1 MRNKMVPSPV
11 GTGEGSPSQNS
22 GSPLPLPGEGRGVG
36 ASERRLITFLIT
48 LTVFVTCLPYAW
60 GYFLAPVMGEGGH
73 DSFFIGTAYNID
85 DYCNYLSWLRQMADG
100 HFFLHNLFTTDA
112 QKDLEFNVFFWLLG
126 RFMALTHCGPQ
137 LALQVARVGGGLG
150 LLWLISRFYRYCLP
164 NNVPARLTAFGFACL
179 SSGFGWTVWTHW
191 QDKNTNAPV
200 DAWQPE
206 AYTFLS
212 IYTSALM
219 TVSTVLILGALYAL
233 LLGEQTGRWKYAII
247 AGVCGGI
254 LGNMHSYDV
263 LHLSAAWGVFL
274 VVLTIIRRGR
284 GMAQS
289 WLRAVVALALTLPT
303 TLYMYYVFNAEAVF
317 HKRANVPTLS
327 PAFWHYVLAYGV
339 VFLLAVLA
347 GVLVVRR
354 NAPAPIGM
362 GQGSNKDRASLA
374 TSGSPLPSAGE
385 GVGASSLPLLFA
397 LCWAVGGFLV
407 CYLPFAFQRKMLMGE
422 HIPLCLLAG
431 VGAAWLAD
439 KLKPQVRTF
448 ALAALV
454 LVSLPSN
461 VFFLV
466 RDFRHLQHNRS
477 ETHLSPFLSASLVDV
492 YHWVRANTPPDAAIV
507 GFPGLCT
514 ALPGEAGR
522 AVWAGHWAETPS
534 YGQKD
539 IEFADAFDK
548 LTPDSDRQAFLA
560 STHAQYLFYPND
572 LSQATFKRHG
582 ELHAFVELTTAPPPY
597 LTEVYKNERFT
608 VYQVQ

>member
-1 MRNKMVPSPV
+1 MQHELDVRPETS
-11 GTGEGSPSQNS
+11 
-22 GSPLPLPGEGRGVG
+22 G

-48 LTVFVTCLPYAW
+48 LTVFITCLPYAW
-60 GYFLAPVMGEGGH
+60 GYFLAPVMGEGGRE
-73 DSFFIGTAYNID
+73 SSFIGTAYNID

-126 RFMALTHCGPQ
+126 RFMALTHCSPQ
-137 LALQVARVGGGLG
+137 VALQVARVVGGVG
-150 LLWLISRFYRYCLP
+150 LLWLISRFYRHCLP
-164 NNVPARLTAFGFACL
+164 NNIPARLTAFGFACL

-191 QDKNTNAPV
+191 QDKNINAPV

-219 TVSTVLILGALYAL
+219 TVSTALILGALYAL
-233 LLGEQTGRWKYAII
+233 LLGEQTGRWKYAVI
-247 AGVCGGI
+247 AGVCGSI

-274 VVLTIIRRGR
+274 VVQTVIRRGK

-303 TLYMYYVFNAEAVF
+303 TLYMYYVFSAEAVF

-327 PAFWHYVLAYGV
+327 PRLHFAVGDYSFALPIIPYVAAYGLV
-339 VFLLAVLA
+339 SALAILAV
-347 GVLVVRR
+347 VLIVR
-354 NAPAPIGM
+354 
-362 GQGSNKDRASLA
+362 K
-374 TSGSPLPSAGE
+374 SPLA
-385 GVGASSLPLLFA
+385 LPLLFA
-397 LCWAVGGFLV
+397 LCWAVGGLLV

-439 KLKPQVRTF
+439 KLQPRLRTF
-448 ALAALV
+448 ALTALV
-454 LVSLPSN
+454 LLALPSN

-477 ETHLSPFLSASLVDV
+477 ETHLSPFLSTSLVDV
-492 YHWVRANTPPDAAIV
+492 YHWVRANTPADAAIV

-548 LTPDSDRQAFLA
+548 LTPDRDRQAFLA

-572 LSQATFKRHG
+572 ISSASFKRHG
-582 ELHAFVELTTAPPPY
+582 EPHAFVELTAAPPSY
-597 LTEVYKNERFT
+597 LTEVYKNEQFT

>member
-1 MRNKMVPSPV
+1 MASSVRTETPSPADAKPSAA
-11 GTGEGSPSQNS
+11 GSEQ
-22 GSPLPLPGEGRGVG
+22 
-36 ASERRLITFLIT
+36 RLVSTLIAV
-48 LTVFVTCLPYAW
+48 TVFVTCLPYAL
-60 GYFLAPVMGEGGH
+60 GYFLAPVMGEGGKQ
-73 DSFFIGTAYNID
+73 SFFIGTAYNID

-100 HFFLHNLFTTDA
+100 HFFLHNLFTTDP

-126 RFMALTHCGPQ
+126 RVMAVTHCSPQ
-137 LALQVARVGGGLG
+137 AALQLARVGGGIG
-150 LLWLISRFYRYCLP
+150 LLWLIYKFYRHCLP
-164 NNVPARLTAFGFACL
+164 ENISARLTAFGFACL
-179 SSGFGWTVWTHW
+179 SSGFGWFVWTRW
-191 QDKNTNAPV
+191 QDKNSPGSPV

-219 TVSTVLILGALYAL
+219 TVSTILILGALYAL
-233 LLGEQTGRWKYAII
+233 LLGEQTGRWKYPII
-247 AGVCGGI
+247 AGVCGGL

-274 VVLTIIRRGR
+274 VVLTVLRRGK

-327 PAFWHYVLAYGV
+327 PAFWHYVLGYGF

-347 GVLVVRR
+347 AWRVMRKSVPPPPNNGG
-354 NAPAPIGM
+354 A
-362 GQGSNKDRASLA
+362 GQEFVSVNL
-374 TSGSPLPSAGE
+374 TPPLLGTGGLSFP
-385 GVGASSLPLLFA
+385 LPLLFA
-397 LCWAVGGFLV
+397 LCWAIGGFLV

-431 VGAAWLAD
+431 VGAAWLVG
-439 KLKPQVRTF
+439 KLRPQVRTL

-454 LVSLPSN
+454 LAALPSN
-461 VFFLV
+461 VFFLL
-466 RDFRHLQHNRS
+466 RDFRHLQTNHS
-477 ETHLSPFLSASLVDV
+477 ETHLSPFLSTSLMDV
-492 YHWVRANTPPDAAIV
+492 YGWLRVNTPADAAVV

-534 YGQKD
+534 YGKKD
-539 IEFADAFDK
+539 SEFADAFDR
-548 LTPDSDRQAFLA
+548 LTPDADRHAFLQ
-560 STHAQYLFYPND
+560 STHTQYLFYLND
-572 LSQATFKRHG
+572 VSQATFKRHG
-582 ELHAFVELTTAPPPY
+582 EIHSFVELTAAPPPY
-597 LTEVYKNERFT
+597 LTAVYKNDEFT
-608 VYQVQ
+608 VYRIR